1 MTRKTGRL
9 SELIPGATN
18 DHGAPRAKPVIPAK
32 AGIQRLLDSGRV
44 SLARNDNPTP
54 ENVKLC
60 KSPGRAGGLP
70 NGQLKNIK
78 AQIQE

>member
-1 MTRKTGRL
+1 MIMEPHGQSPSSLRKQESSGFW
-9 SELIPGATN
+9 IP
-18 DHGAPRAKPVIPAK
+18 
-32 AGIQRLLDSGRV
+32 GRV